1 MYRTVA
7 IHECVFSLCMTYV
20 PMRMLVLTVPD
31 VVVVVV
37 VVRTDAISFHRHL
50 PPPSLPAVQAAP
62 DSTPPY
68 PRASRGPMAAV
79 SPRSSVPPPTRVYAR
94 HLSAAG
100 RAAASQEHLRAK
112 TLTQELPSTL
122 RRHSI
127 TPIVYHR
134 IQRASHQKVSEQM
147 KSQRDDLEAADTRL
161 AICKLISVA
170 TTYRWPRTYE
180 VVCALRREDELVV
193 AIGCTFDIRAEAA
206 IPDLVACIILDF
218 TLRLRQPALQ
228 VGQ

>member
-1 MYRTVA
+1 
-7 IHECVFSLCMTYV
+7 
-20 PMRMLVLTVPD
+20 
-31 VVVVVV
+31 
-37 VVRTDAISFHRHL
+37 
-50 PPPSLPAVQAAP
+50 
-62 DSTPPY
+62 
-68 PRASRGPMAAV
+68 
-79 SPRSSVPPPTRVYAR
+79 
-94 HLSAAG
+94 
-100 RAAASQEHLRAK
+100 
-112 TLTQELPSTL
+112 
-122 RRHSI
+122 
-127 TPIVYHR
+127 
-134 IQRASHQKVSEQM
+134 M

-170 TTYRWPRTYE
+170 TTYGWPRTYE